1 MSDRIEPIR
10 REDAAREVPAVVPVA
25 GRDRERQRED
35 RRRDRRREQAPEP
48 VITRDGDGAPHV
60 DIRA

>member
-10 REDAAREVPAVVPVA
+10 REDAAREVPAVLPVA
-25 GRDRERQRED
+25 RRDRESRRED
-35 RRRDRRREQAPEP
+35 HRRERRRERPPEP
-48 VITRDGDGAPHV
+48 VITRDDDGAPHV

>member
-25 GRDRERQRED
+25 RRDRDPQREGQ
-35 RRRDRRREQAPEP
+35 RRERRREQPTKP
-48 VITRDGDGAPHV
+48 VITRDDDGAPHV